1 MILAVDL
8 GNTTISA
15 GFFEDGVLKKRLR
28 FDTEPGCT
36 EREYESV
43 FSEVL
48 AGAPLE
54 GASFSSVVPRKEAP
68 IRAALT
74 ALLGRPPVEVS
85 DKLQAGLRFDAYE
98 TQNIGADRI
107 ADLVAVKALLGA
119 PAVVFDL
126 GTCTTVS
133 VLSPDCMFLGG
144 MILPGVQLSL
154 DAMHQRA
161 AKLPAL
167 QADAPASLIGQDTE
181 SCMKSGAIIGAAAA
195 IDGLSARIEE
205 ALGCAVPVMV
215 TGGMGKLVVPWCRR
229 RVTYDPD
236 LLLKGLAMLCTKEVC
251 KIQ

>member
-15 GFFEDGVLKKRLR
+15 GFFENGVLTKRLR
-28 FDTEPGCT
+28 FETEAGHT
-36 EREYESV
+36 EWEYKNA
-43 FSEVL
+43 FSDAL

-54 GASFSSVVPRKEAP
+54 GAAFSSVVPGKEAP

-85 DKLQAGLRFDAYE
+85 DKLQTGLRFDAYDA
-98 TQNIGADRI
+98 QNIGADRI
-107 ADLVAVKALLGA
+107 ADLVAAKALLGA

-133 VLSPDCMFLGG
+133 VLSPDSLFLGG
-144 MILPGVQLSL
+144 MILPGIQLSL

-167 QADAPASLIGQDTE
+167 QADAPASLIGQNTE
-181 SCMKSGAIIGAAAA
+181 SCMKSGAIIGAAAV
-195 IDGLSARIEE
+195 IDGLSDRIEAE
-205 ALGCAVPVMV
+205 LGYAVPVMV

-236 LLLKGLAMLCTKEVC
+236 LLLKGLAMLCS
-251 KIQ
+251 